1 MEYISLGATAEQI
14 PKIGFGTWQYRGG
27 AGVLKR
33 AAELGAGFVDTAE
46 AYGTE
51 PIVGR
56 EIAAFRDDM
65 FVATK
70 VSASNLRYDDV
81 IEHAEASLRRLQ
93 VSVIDLYQV
102 HWPNPDIPIAETM
115 RAMET
120 LVAEGKVRFIG
131 VSNFSPSQMREAQDS
146 LKDNPLAANQ
156 VRYSLFAR
164 EIEDEVLPYCQEND
178 ITVIAYTPI
187 ARGVFDSPGEALR
200 EVAAEI
206 GATPAQVMLKLGD
219 FARRGNGDPQDGL
232 GGTGR
237 RGCGV
242 RRHQAE
248 RRSQAAICFERGAQQ
263 GHLHSWIDS

>member
-1 MEYISLGATAEQI
+1 MEYISLGATAQQI

-56 EIAAFRDDM
+56 EIAAFRDDL

-131 VSNFSPSQMREAQDS
+131 VSNFSPDQMKETQDS
-146 LKDNPLAANQ
+146 LKANPLAANQ

-164 EIEDEVLPYCQEND
+164 EIEDDVLPYCQEND

-187 ARGVFDSPGEALR
+187 ARGDFDSPGGGLR
-200 EVAAEI
+200 EIAAEI
-206 GATPAQVMLKLGD
+206 GATPAQVMLSWVISHEGVMAIPKTDSVERVDEAVESVDIKLSAD
-219 FARRGNGDPQDGL
+219 L
-232 GGTGR
+232 K
-237 RGCGV
+237 
-242 RRHQAE
+242 E
-248 RRSQAAICFERGAQQ
+248 R
-263 GHLHSWIDS
+263 LL